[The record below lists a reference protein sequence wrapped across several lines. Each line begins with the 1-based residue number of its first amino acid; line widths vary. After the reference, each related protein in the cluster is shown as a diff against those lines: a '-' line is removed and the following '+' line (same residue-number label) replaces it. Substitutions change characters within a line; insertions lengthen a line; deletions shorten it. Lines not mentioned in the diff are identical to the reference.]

1 MGIES
6 LVRQAVKAAMDGK
19 WEEAVEVNRA
29 ILRRSSTDAPALNRL
44 GRALL
49 ETGKM
54 DEAWDAYSKAVDIDP
69 GNRIAQ
75 KNLQRLSQ
83 ISSRAPQKI
92 FLPYPLEGGKMGI
105 LNLIDVEEEAL
116 SSLFSGDEVY
126 LREEGDN
133 LSVTDFTGKYI
144 GKIDPACGVR
154 LLRLIRGG
162 NRYRAGLLN
171 LDGGKVRVVV
181 KEERKSPGLQNVV
194 SFLPNEEERIHS
206 HRLEVTEQKDLPEVV
221 ESDEDE

>member
-6 LVRQAVKAAMDGK
+6 LVRQAVKAAMEGK
-19 WEEAVEVNRA
+19 WEEAVEANRA
-29 ILRRSSTDAPALNRL
+29 ILKCSSTDVPALNRL

-49 ETGKM
+49 ETGRM
-54 DEAWDAYSKAVDIDP
+54 DEAWDAYSQAAEIDP
-69 GNRIAQ
+69 GNHIAQ
-75 KNLQRLSQ
+75 KNLHRLSQ
-83 ISSRAPQKI
+83 ISSRSPGKI

-105 LNLIDVEEEAL
+105 LNLIDVEREAL
-116 SSLFSGDEVY
+116 SSFFSGDEVY

-133 LSVTDFTGKYI
+133 LSVTDLTGKYI
-144 GKIDPACGVR
+144 GKIDPAGGAR